1 MKTAPLAKS
10 LDALKGLGLNKGLGW
25 FSIGLGLAELIAGR
39 RIAYAVGANQTP
51 ELVRAFGVREIG
63 TGAGILAWP
72 YSSAGLW
79 ARVGGDLLDAAA
91 IGAQAFRP
99 SNPRKTGAYVALG
112 IVAGVLLV
120 DLYAAQKTARS

>member
-1 MKTAPLAKS
+1 MTAAPLAKP

-51 ELVRAFGVREIG
+51 ELIRAFGVREIA
-63 TGAGILAWP
+63 TGAGILARP
-72 YSSAGLW
+72 HSSAGLW

-120 DLYAAQKTARS
+120 DLYAAQKTVRS

>member
-1 MKTAPLAKS
+1 MNTAPLAKS
-10 LDALKGLGLNKGLGW
+10 LDAIRNLGLNKGLGW

-39 RIAYAVGANQTP
+39 RIAYAMGANQTP
-51 ELVRAFGVREIG
+51 ELIRAFGVREIA
-63 TGAGILAWP
+63 TGAGILARP
-72 YSSAGLW
+72 QSSAGLW

-99 SNPRKTGAYVALG
+99 SNPRKTGAFVALG

>member
-1 MKTAPLAKS
+1 MNTAPLAKS
-10 LDALKGLGLNKGLGW
+10 LDAIKGLGLNKGLGW

-51 ELVRAFGVREIG
+51 ELIRAFGVREIA
-63 TGAGILAWP
+63 TGAGILANP
-72 YSSAGLW
+72 QSSAGLW

-91 IGAQAFRP
+91 IGAQALRP
-99 SNPRKTGAYVALG
+99 SNPRKTAAYVALG